1 MENNEVIKSF
11 KDFQKKSRKKY
22 KALIDDIKSNKKY
35 VAGDQYSKSDIEI
48 LGNDRTEN
56 QLNIVKNAIRTITN
70 TYRESTYRW
79 DVTDTTTNKK
89 SDTLN
94 QFGINFLEDPDNDTA
109 IVEALESSVA
119 FGLGV
124 LVLTTDY
131 NVDGTPE
138 PVLYSIKDIEN
149 VYLDPDISKS
159 NGSDACAAAIVELK
173 SRKWVESNYG
183 IDISAI
189 DKPAVDIEQE
199 YDRKVYGVEAID
211 IDINPVYEG
220 KVVEAK
226 DEDDLFARL
235 QNA

>member
-11 KDFQKKSRKKY
+11 RDFQKKSRKKY
-22 KALIDDIKSNKKY
+22 KALIDDIKNNKKY

-149 VYLDPDISKS
+149 V
-159 NGSDACAAAIVELK
+159 
-173 SRKWVESNYG
+173 
-183 IDISAI
+183 
-189 DKPAVDIEQE
+189 
-199 YDRKVYGVEAID
+199 
-211 IDINPVYEG
+211 
-220 KVVEAK
+220 
-226 DEDDLFARL
+226 
-235 QNA
+235 

>member
-149 VYLDPDISKS
+149 VYLDTDISKT

-173 SRKWVESNYG
+173 S
-183 IDISAI
+183 
-189 DKPAVDIEQE
+189 
-199 YDRKVYGVEAID
+199 
-211 IDINPVYEG
+211 
-220 KVVEAK
+220 
-226 DEDDLFARL
+226 
-235 QNA
+235 